1 MLGSHSLRVLSCS
14 LLLFFLHIIYSI
26 NALSILS
33 MFFIAIVA
41 VAVVVIAI
49 VVVIVVAIAVV
60 ILEICCCSF
69 FIANGIIRFIVDVKN
84 MFEILLNGCLFGFV
98 LVKI

>member
-1 MLGSHSLRVLSCS
+1 MRSRFSLCSLSPSSPSSSLPLS
-14 LLLFFLHIIYSI
+14 LLLLLLLLLLFLRSAA
-26 NALSILS
+26 AL
-33 MFFIAIVA
+33 
-41 VAVVVIAI
+41 
-49 VVVIVVAIAVV
+49 
-60 ILEICCCSF
+60 F

>member
-1 MLGSHSLRVLSCS
+1 
-14 LLLFFLHIIYSI
+14 
-26 NALSILS
+26 

-41 VAVVVIAI
+41 VAVIAI
-49 VVVIVVAIAVV
+49 VVVIVVDVAIAVV
-60 ILEICCCSF
+60 IFEICCCSF

-84 MFEILLNGCLFGFV
+84 MFEILLNGCLFSFV